1 MGWIAILLSLVQLG
15 MQVFPECGLQVDKA
29 EPLACLLA
37 VAFLLSHPPG
47 QELVLGR
54 TTCLEKGH
62 LACWLQSCRPTS
74 LQEIVPEGEDV
85 GIQSKNTDA
94 STPFS
99 VLCSELLLG

>member
-62 LACWLQSCRPTS
+62 LACWLQSCRPTA
-74 LQEIVPEGEDV
+74 LLRAPIGLKATV
-85 GIQSKNTDA
+85 SKQLVKA
-94 STPFS
+94 P
-99 VLCSELLLG
+99 L